1 MTLNGKIALVT
12 GGGRGIG
19 RAISIALAQAGA
31 RVAVNY
37 QTRKDAADAVVKEI
51 ATAGGHAVAFGADVS
66 DETAVTSL
74 FKAVTGELGD
84 VGILV
89 NNAGI
94 AHQRTV
100 DSVQLADFDEAIA
113 REPPVGMARHQR
125 RPPRN
130 APRQMGPHRSSCP
143 RSPPTSAAPSARTTP
158 PPKPACSASC
168 TATRFAAG
176 QGGHHLERDL
186 TLRLIESDM
195 VRVLVNVD
203 SDRVPVGR
211 YGTGEEVASIAV
223 MLASNGCMT
232 GQNIHPNGG
241 MYFAIL
247 TQSAKTPH
255 PRGVRIRPATAGHA
269 TSRECRTFTTSKLSP
284 RRRAPPALR
293 ISASYTCPL
302 RTLMRARALQ
312 DPEIVARI

>member
-51 ATAGGHAVAFGADVS
+51 TAAGGHAVAFGADVS

-100 DSVQLADFDEAIA
+100 DSVQLADFDEAIRVNLRSA
-113 REPPVGMARHQR
+113 WLVTNAALPAMR
-125 RPPRN
+125 RAKWGRIIFMSSVAAN
-130 APRQMGPHRSSCP
+130 IGGTIGPHYAASKAGMLGIMHGYASLLVKEGITSNAI
-143 RSPPTSAAPSARTTP
+143 SP
-158 PPKPACSASC
+158 
-168 TATRFAAG
+168 G
-176 QGGHHLERDL
+176 
-186 TLRLIESDM
+186 LIESDM
-195 VRVLVNVD
+195 VRVLVNVTP
-203 SDRVPVGR
+203 DRVPVGR

-223 MLASNGCMT
+223 MLASNGYMT

-241 MYFAIL
+241 MYFA
-247 TQSAKTPH
+247 T
-255 PRGVRIRPATAGHA
+255 
-269 TSRECRTFTTSKLSP
+269 
-284 RRRAPPALR
+284 
-293 ISASYTCPL
+293 
-302 RTLMRARALQ
+302 
-312 DPEIVARI
+312 